1 MNKENNLTIA
11 KALMRFLKS
20 VGVKNIYG
28 VPGGGSSLDLIDAA
42 EENGINF
49 FLVKR
54 EDNAVIMASVSGDL
68 TNTIGVA
75 LVTKGPGL
83 SNAMNGI
90 AYACLDRSPLILF
103 SDGFSSKL
111 SSFVTHQVFD
121 QKKLMS
127 PFSKGYSNLND
138 DNPLNDFQK
147 VVSQAFSAPYGPV
160 YIELITAVAQ
170 KNIEIK
176 NQFEKK
182 EVDIVPITLDID
194 KSKAL
199 LLESKKPVIVL
210 GLENLRS
217 QSFKEINDLLKILN
231 CPVFVTYKAKGVVAD
246 SNKNF
251 VGIFTGG
258 KVEQAC
264 ILESD
269 LIILIGLD
277 PVELILQPWP
287 YNIPVLNI
295 SVMKYETHYVQP
307 SANLYG
313 NLSQNIKLI
322 SEIAILSDWVDKKV
336 DFFKNEIK
344 SKLFFPTDDKLNPQ
358 SIIELAQKYSVTN
371 PRVTVDAGAHM
382 FSATAFWECKEPYD
396 LLISNG
402 LATMGFALPAAIA
415 ASIENNE
422 RGAIAFTGDGGF
434 MMCCSELATA
444 AQFNCNILVIVFND
458 GALSLIDIKQK
469 SRNLTRKGTTWP
481 QSDFA
486 KVAEGF
492 GCKSWRVS
500 NIEDYKKAL
509 IDASQHDGPKLIDVL
524 VNPEGY
530 SEQLKSLRG

>member
-1 MNKENNLTIA
+1 MKKENNLTIA

-176 NQFEKK
+176 NEFEKK
-182 EVDIVPITLDID
+182 QVDIVPTTLDID

-217 QSFKEINDLLKILN
+217 QSFKEINDLLKVLN

-295 SVMKYETHYVQP
+295 SVMKYEIHYVKP

-322 SEIAILSDWVDKKV
+322 SEIAILSDWVDKKI
-336 DFFKNEIK
+336 DFLKKEIK

-358 SIIELAQKYSVTN
+358 SIVELAQKYSVTN

-382 FSATAFWECKEPYD
+382 FSATAFWKCKEPYD

-402 LATMGFALPAAIA
+402 LATMGYALPAAIA

-500 NIEDYKKAL
+500 NVEDYKKAL

>member
-1 MNKENNLTIA
+1 MNKENNITIA
-11 KALMRFLKS
+11 KALMRFLKF

-90 AYACLDRSPLILF
+90 AYACLDRSPLVLF

-138 DNPLNDFQK
+138 ENPLNDFQK
-147 VVSQAFSAPYGPV
+147 VVSQAFSLPYGPV
-160 YIELITAVAQ
+160 YIELITTVAQ
-170 KNIEIK
+170 KYIEIK
-176 NQFEKK
+176 NGFKKK
-182 EVDIVPITLDID
+182 EIDIIPSALDID

-199 LLESKKPVIVL
+199 LLKSKKPVIVL

-217 QSFKEINDLLKILN
+217 KSFKEINDLLKILN
-231 CPVFVTYKAKGVVAD
+231 CPVFVTYKAKGVVPD

-295 SVMKYETHYVQP
+295 SIMNYKTHYVKP
-307 SANLYG
+307 SASLYG

-322 SEIAILSDWVDKKV
+322 SEIAILSNWLNEKIY
-336 DFFKNEIK
+336 FFKNEIK
-344 SKLFFPTDDKLNPQ
+344 SKLFFPSEDKLNPQ
-358 SIIELAQKYSVTN
+358 SIVELAQKYSVNN

-415 ASIENNE
+415 ASIENNK

-481 QSDFA
+481 QSNFA

-500 NIEDYKKAL
+500 NVEDYKKAL
-509 IDASQHDGPKLIDVL
+509 INASQHCGPKLIDVL

>member
-176 NQFEKK
+176 NEFEKK
-182 EVDIVPITLDID
+182 QVDIVPTTLDID

-217 QSFKEINDLLKILN
+217 QSFKEINDLLKVLN

-295 SVMKYETHYVQP
+295 SVMKYEIHYVKP

-322 SEIAILSDWVDKKV
+322 SEIAILSDWVDKKI
-336 DFFKNEIK
+336 DFLKKEIK

-358 SIIELAQKYSVTN
+358 SIVELAQKYSVTN

-382 FSATAFWECKEPYD
+382 FSATAFWKCKEPYD

-402 LATMGFALPAAIA
+402 LATMGYALPAAIA

-500 NIEDYKKAL
+500 NVEDYKKAL

>member
-1 MNKENNLTIA
+1 MNKGNNLTIA

-176 NQFEKK
+176 NEFEKK
-182 EVDIVPITLDID
+182 QVDIVPTTLDID

-217 QSFKEINDLLKILN
+217 QSFKEINDLLKVLN

-295 SVMKYETHYVQP
+295 SVMKYEIHYVKP

-322 SEIAILSDWVDKKV
+322 SEIAILSDWVDKKI
-336 DFFKNEIK
+336 DCFKNEIK

-358 SIIELAQKYSVTN
+358 SIVELAQKYSVTN

-382 FSATAFWECKEPYD
+382 FSATAFWKCKEPYD

-402 LATMGFALPAAIA
+402 LATMGYALPAAIA

-500 NIEDYKKAL
+500 NVEDYKKAL
-509 IDASQHDGPKLIDVL
+509 IDASQNDGPKLIDVL

>member
-176 NQFEKK
+176 NEFEKK
-182 EVDIVPITLDID
+182 QVDIVPTTLDID

-217 QSFKEINDLLKILN
+217 QSFKEINDLLKVLN

-246 SNKNF
+246 SDKNF

-295 SVMKYETHYVQP
+295 SVMKYETHYVKP

-322 SEIAILSDWVDKKV
+322 SEIAILSDWVDKKI
-336 DFFKNEIK
+336 DFLKKEIK

-358 SIIELAQKYSVTN
+358 SIVELAQKYSVTN

-402 LATMGFALPAAIA
+402 LATMGYALPAAIA

-500 NIEDYKKAL
+500 NVEDYKKAL